1 MVSQLL
7 FSLIA
12 GVFIG
17 GTAGYLG
24 TLMLSKRMAL
34 VAGPLGHLT
43 LPGIAL
49 ALLYGFDVSLGAFPF
64 VILGI
69 LFIWFFERRTK
80 LPMEALTAVV
90 FAAGV
95 SIAFLFLPID
105 QAETALVGDITNV
118 SLEAVIINIV
128 LCLLIFF
135 TIKKIY
141 SKMILIN
148 ISEDIAKAEKINI
161 AKCNLL
167 YLMAIAIIV
176 ALGAKMV
183 GGLLTAALVAIPAA
197 TSRNLS
203 KNLFQFSL
211 FGLLFGALSA
221 LLGIL
226 FFKITGL
233 PTGPLIVMFATLF
246 FLISVALK
254 PKDSIRSAGN

>member
-1 MVSQLL
+1 MKVLL
-7 FSLIA
+7 SLIT
-12 GVFIG
+12 GIFIG

-69 LFIWFFERRTK
+69 ILIWLFEMRTK

-90 FAAGV
+90 FASGV
-95 SIAFLFLPID
+95 AIAFLFLPIE
-105 QAETALVGDITNV
+105 QAETALIGNITKVGLKEAIIT
-118 SLEAVIINIV
+118 AI
-128 LCLLIFF
+128 LCLLVFF
-135 TIKKIY
+135 MVKKIY
-141 SKMILIN
+141 PQITLIN
-148 ISEDIAKAEKINI
+148 ISEDIAKAEKINV
-161 AKCNLL
+161 KKYNFL
-167 YLMAIAIIV
+167 YLGAIAIIV
-176 ALGAKMV
+176 ALGVKVV

-211 FGLLFGALSA
+211 
-221 LLGIL
+221 LGIL
-226 FFKITGL
+226 FGFLSSLFGILLFQMTGF
-233 PTGPLIVMFATLF
+233 PAGPLIIITSTIF
-246 FLISVALK
+246 FLISLIFK
-254 PKDSIRSAGN
+254 KS